1 MTPGIRTYV
10 VTVLAAITLAAPTAL
25 AQPDPGLQGE
35 ALLRALLEEM
45 RMLRTTM
52 QKNAAAELRL
62 RVLLERARM
71 QQETIRELQREVDQR
86 QMEMEY
92 RMEEDPYDDGVQQAE
107 QRLKTEPDANIRR
120 QIENE
125 LSAMRR
131 RREIGQRHRERIEQ
145 RFRRNEQRLSEEIDR
160 LRTIEDE
167 LRRLEL
173 SLTP

>member
-10 VTVLAAITLAAPTAL
+10 VTILAAITLAASSAL
-25 AQPDPGLQGE
+25 AQADPALQGE

-45 RMLRTTM
+45 RLLRTTM

-92 RMEEDPYDDGVQQAE
+92 RMEEDPYDDAVQQTE
-107 QRLKTEPDANIRR
+107 QRLKTEPDANVRR

-131 RREIGQRHRERIEQ
+131 RREISQRHRERIEQ
-145 RFRRNEQRLSEEIDR
+145 RFRRNEQRLAEEIDR

-173 SLTP
+173 SLNN